1 MKQSEEVNYR
11 TEIAQL
17 KATLHNLRFAL
28 PLKKAAEEFI
38 KEVKDRYPKG
48 GPKTLEHHV
57 SQLKEALDDKRRYQA
72 VDDGN
77 LD

>member
-17 KATLHNLRFAL
+17 KATLHQLRFAL
-28 PLKKAAEEFI
+28 PLKKAAEELI
-38 KEVKDRYPKG
+38 EVCDRPEMVISQSVNIV
-48 GPKTLEHHV
+48 LEN
-57 SQLKEALDDKRRYQA
+57 LKEALDDKRRYQA

-77 LD
+77 ID